1 MAQTLDEA
9 AIARKARVG
18 DDDVIDRA
26 LLGAGASKAN
36 ND

>member
-1 MAQTLDEA
+1 MPEPFDEA
-9 AIARKARVG
+9 AVARKARVG

-26 LLGAGASKAN
+26 LLGARARKAD